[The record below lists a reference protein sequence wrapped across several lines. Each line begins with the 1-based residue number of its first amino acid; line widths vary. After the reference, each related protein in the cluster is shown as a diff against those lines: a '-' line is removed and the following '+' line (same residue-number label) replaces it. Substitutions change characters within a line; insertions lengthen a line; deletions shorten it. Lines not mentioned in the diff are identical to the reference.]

1 VASYSPGLIIVHAPF
16 KGEDND
22 TVITLGTLKYENS
35 CDNLYRW
42 KEHWR
47 YEVKI
52 LVRNLSMSQI
62 GDFFSMSGDGFMT
75 VWIRD
80 TPNDFSY
87 S

>member
-1 VASYSPGLIIVHAPF
+1 M
-16 KGEDND
+16 
-22 TVITLGTLKYENS
+22 
-35 CDNLYRW
+35 
-42 KEHWR
+42 
-47 YEVKI
+47 KI
-52 LVRNLSMSQI
+52 MVRNLSMSQI